1 MKRNTMNDKPEKPQ
15 PPEQPASPESGALIE
30 PSDEAVARLEGELA
44 DMRDKYLRLAAEY
57 DNFKKRALRERTEA
71 WQRAQ
76 ADLVQRLVDGLD
88 DLARF
93 AHVDPAQTDAKT
105 SHDGVDMVER
115 KLWKALDAAGV
126 TRIDAIGMPFDPHVH
141 EAVSTQPTDDRA
153 KDHTVAAVLQP
164 GYQMGSTLLRPARVV
179 VLTWTEGGGE
189 DEGRG
194 KREA

>member
-1 MKRNTMNDKPEKPQ
+1 
-15 PPEQPASPESGALIE
+15 
-30 PSDEAVARLEGELA
+30 VARLEGEFAELK
-44 DMRDKYLRLAAEY
+44 DKYLRLAAEY
-57 DNFKKRALRERTEA
+57 DNFRKRTAKERAEVWA
-71 WQRAQ
+71 RAQ
-76 ADLVQRLVDGLD
+76 TDVVQRLVDALD

-105 SHDGVDMVER
+105 IHDGVDMVER